1 MIDVSAAHPFE
12 ACASFAVLFLRQ
24 LAAGNMA
31 EAESLIDVNT
41 TGRPF
46 AESFPAPNGFTYA
59 HPDQMQEWSMH
70 VLGAGERGMRLDFE
84 LRFAE
89 AEYRDRPMYAR
100 FEMRRVGDELEVRLT
115 GVVPS

>member
-1 MIDVSAAHPFE
+1 VLNISATHPFE
-12 ACASFAVLFLRQ
+12 ACAAFAVRLLAR
-24 LAAGNMA
+24 LAAGDMAAA
-31 EAESLIDVNT
+31 EALIDVNT

-59 HPDQMQEWSMH
+59 HPDQMSAWSMT
-70 VLGAGERGMRLDFE
+70 VLGANVQGLRLDFE

-89 AEYRDRPMYAR
+89 AEYQDRPMYAQ
-100 FEMRRVGDELEVRLT
+100 FELRRIEDQLEVRLT